1 MMGGPRIKLEQVLF
15 ACAVALGLILRFMNL
30 GAAPLSDAEASW
42 ALQALDVARGGG
54 LNSQVAIGP
63 QPGYI
68 ILTGLLFKLFGAT
81 NFLARFWPAFAGTL
95 LICSPVLLRKRF
107 SREVALIAAAGMAFD
122 PGLVTVA
129 RQAGGPMMALG
140 FTIAALVLWL
150 DRRYIVSGILAG
162 LALLSGPSVFYG
174 LLALTIALLVPKMFH
189 SPKKKLQADYETPS
203 SAMQKTSL
211 SNLIGSGNA
220 QALIAMAATIFLV
233 GSGFFQYPQGLAAWV
248 GSLAAYVNGWS
259 AVSEISPLVLVA
271 ALLVFQP
278 FALAFAV
285 IAAGRWLI
293 ARDSSSEKGIC
304 TFSECPFLVA
314 GGVCP
319 FACLPGPPGL

>member
-1 MMGGPRIKLEQVLF
+1 MGGPRIKLEQVLF

-63 QPGYI
+63 QPAYV

-95 LICSPVLLRKRF
+95 LICSPFLLRKRF
-107 SREVALIAAAGMAFD
+107 SREAALIAVAGMAFD

-140 FTIAALVLWL
+140 FSIAALVLWL
-150 DRRYIVSGILAG
+150 DRRYILSGILAG

-174 LLALTIALLVPKMFH
+174 LLALTIALLVPKMFR
-189 SPKKKLQADYETPS
+189 SSKKKPQDDYEVS
-203 SAMQKTSL
+203 IIRHAENSAVEAYRIGTHTSL
-211 SNLIGSGNA
+211 DRDGWDHFSGRDWVLPLPA
-220 QALIAMAATIFLV
+220 RPCCLGRLAGCLCKWLV
-233 GSGFFQYPQGLAAWV
+233 G
-248 GSLAAYVNGWS
+248 
-259 AVSEISPLVLVA
+259 
-271 ALLVFQP
+271 
-278 FALAFAV
+278 
-285 IAAGRWLI
+285 
-293 ARDSSSEKGIC
+293 
-304 TFSECPFLVA
+304 
-314 GGVCP
+314 
-319 FACLPGPPGL
+319 CL